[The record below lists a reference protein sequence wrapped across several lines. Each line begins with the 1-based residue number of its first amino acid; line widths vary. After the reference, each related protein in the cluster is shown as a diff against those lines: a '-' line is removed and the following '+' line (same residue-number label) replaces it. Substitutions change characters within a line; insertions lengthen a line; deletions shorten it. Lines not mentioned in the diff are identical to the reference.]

1 MASVL
6 RCSPLNRALGLSRD
20 WSKRLKTNYI
30 LIDFENVQPKNLSL
44 LEGHPFKVMVFV
56 GANQTKVPFDIAT
69 AMQNLGSSAQYI
81 KIDGNGPNALDFHIA
96 YYIGSISAVDQDCFF
111 HIVSKDSGFDPL
123 IKHLKSKKVLANRVK
138 DVSEIQ
144 VLKISNTKSD
154 SERISAVTEYLISR
168 GVSKPRAVK
177 TLSNSIRQLFMK
189 QLEEKE
195 VDHLVELLVEA
206 KVVSVNGTK
215 VSYNL
220 PK

>member
-1 MASVL
+1 MSFSFVTLALASIG
-6 RCSPLNRALGLSRD
+6 R
-20 WSKRLKTNYI
+20 KQLKTNYV

-56 GANQTKVPFDIAT
+56 GANQTKVPFEVAT

-96 YYIGSISAVDQDCFF
+96 YYIGSVSALDKDCFF
-111 HIVSKDSGFDPL
+111 HIISKDSGFDPL
-123 IKHLKSKKVLANRVK
+123 IKHLKSKKILANRVK

-154 SERISAVTEYLISR
+154 TERVRAITEYLISR
-168 GVSKPRAVK
+168 GVSKPRALK

-189 QLEEKE
+189 QLEDKE
-195 VDHLVELLVEA
+195 VAHLVELLVDA
-206 KVVSVNGTK
+206 KLVSVKGTK
-215 VSYNL
+215 VSYSL
-220 PK
+220 PKQPQ